1 VEIGVKKMSMI
12 QKYFIENNDIKTSGE
27 FTEENKGT
35 VIYEVL
41 RITDGKPLFLEA
53 HLERMDNSF
62 KIINRENPFKGS
74 DIKKAIEKLTE
85 INSVTEGNVKI
96 TVEIAGKTNILRVY
110 FIPHSYPTE
119 EQYKNGVKTILYF
132 GERKNPNAK
141 IVNNDFRNA
150 VNEKIREA
158 EAYEAILVDRDGN
171 ITEGSKS
178 NIFLVKGNTVITSPL
193 EAVLP
198 GVTRGEIIE
207 LCKENG
213 INFREEKVNFKELN
227 DMNGL
232 FISGTSP
239 KILPISQVDEMK
251 YDSSNNTL
259 IKELMKYY
267 QEKTDNYIKK

>member
-1 VEIGVKKMSMI
+1 MSMI
-12 QKYFIENNDIKTSGE
+12 QKYFIENNDIKTSEE

-74 DIKKAIEKLTE
+74 DIKKAIGKLTE

-96 TVEIAGKTNILRVY
+96 TVEVTGKTNILRVY

-227 DMNGL
+227 DMDGL

-239 KILPISQVDEMK
+239 KILPISQVDQMK

-259 IKELMKYY
+259 IKELMKHY